1 MHKIGENQGL
11 SKMEQQQVLKE
22 ILQIIEGQVQVDVTR
37 AGSSSM
43 DREVLNT
50 SSMFFVCFGVFEAE
64 EQLLN
69 QVPMT
74 LNLSSS
80 SPTRRKNKLECFSVA
95 NFTRTRRY
103 LGLASLKKTCRGKHS
118 SIFVRRVASVTKKRR
133 F

>member
-37 AGSSSM
+37 AGSTSM

-69 QVPMT
+69 QVPMA

-80 SPTRRKNKLECFSVA
+80 SPTCRKNKLECFFVA
-95 NFTRTRRY
+95 NFYSDKARPRP
-103 LGLASLKKTCRGKHS
+103 C
-118 SIFVRRVASVTKKRR
+118 
-133 F
+133 